1 MRSTSN
7 PFGVMMAA
15 VLLGCAAPSAQAPS
29 PPVPTQAPP
38 PGAPAPAAATAPAEN
53 GAPEGAFA
61 GCAANIGEGLT
72 RELTL
77 AGRKATQTGARLR
90 FTEPDLDGQLVI
102 GVLGPINEDSGLN
115 LLALR
120 KYLAFFTE
128 HQAEAVVVTGD
139 SGETPSSMDRMLKE
153 LSAAGLPVLVASGNR
168 ECKEDFNQGVAL
180 AQTRFD
186 GIVNLNAIRSVEL
199 GGMTFVSLPGYHDP
213 NYITCETGCR
223 YDDRTLADVITLAK
237 EARTPVVLVSHGPPR
252 GASSQSLDY
261 ATSAGNVGDP
271 QVNKVI
277 TEGKIAFGLF
287 SNIKE
292 AGGRA
297 TAADLAT
304 QIPEGKSVK
313 TLMLNPGAAD
323 TSRWEMNGGWAS
335 FGSAAVVTYSKG
347 KASWKLF
354 KAPKPTAEEKKA
366 AKALEPARTPKP
378 NKKPKPTAP

>member
-1 MRSTSN
+1 MAMRSASN
-7 PFGVMMAA
+7 PFGVMIAA
-15 VLLGCAAPSAQAPS
+15 VLLGCAAPSAQAPT
-29 PPVPTQAPP
+29 PPPPTQAPP
-38 PGAPAPAAATAPAEN
+38 PAAPVATPAET
-53 GAPEGAFA
+53 GAAEGAFS
-61 GCAANIGEGLT
+61 GCAANLDEGPT

-90 FTEPDLDGQLVI
+90 FTDPDPDGKLVI

-120 KYLAFFTE
+120 RYLAFFTE
-128 HQAEAVVVTGD
+128 HGAEAVVVTGD

-153 LSAAGLPVLVASGNR
+153 LSAAGVPVLVASGNR

-180 AQTRFD
+180 AQARFD

-199 GGMTFVSLPGYHDP
+199 AGMTFVSLPGYHDP

-223 YDDRTLADVITLAK
+223 YDARTLADVVTLAQ
-237 EARTPVVLVSHGPPR
+237 EARTPVVLVSHGPPK
-252 GASSQSLDY
+252 GTSSQSLDY

-277 TEGKIAFGLF
+277 ADGKIAFGLF

-313 TLMLNPGAAD
+313 SLMLNPGAAD

-335 FGSAAVVTYSKG
+335 FGSAALITYSQG
-347 KASWKLF
+347 KATWKLF
-354 KAPKPTAEEKKA
+354 KAPRPTLEEKRA
-366 AKALEPARTPKP
+366 AKALEPTRPPKA
-378 NKKPKPTAP
+378 KRKPTSP